1 MSLFKTRK
9 RKGDAQQFLARLAN
23 RRSLEKVR
31 AVEER
36 RAEAKTDLCIGV
48 WVIPLADGQPNVT
61 KAFPAITRDFTCMGI
76 GFIAHHPPAA
86 VEEVLL
92 AVPEETE
99 EGLLR
104 AKVYSRRTLG
114 AGWYLLGAAVIEL
127 LDKDEYPSVNYVV
140 RPRPLTV

>member
-31 AVEER
+31 PVEER
-36 RAEAKTDLCIGV
+36 RAEARTDLFIGI
-48 WVIPLADGQPNVT
+48 WVIPLADGQPDVM
-61 KAFPAITRDFTCMGI
+61 KAFPAITRDFTCTGI
-76 GFIAHHPPAA
+76 GFIAHHPPAT

-104 AKVYSRRTLG
+104 AKVYHRKALG
-114 AGWYLLGAAVIEL
+114 AGWYLLGAGVLEL
-127 LDKDEYPSVNYVV
+127 LDKDEYPSVNFAV
-140 RPRPLTV
+140 RSRPLTM